1 MAVTVTIDEDDLLD
15 MLMDRVNEWTTDN
28 ADLFEKMY
36 ENMVWGGCFEGTEL
50 NIMSIVDNDYVNN
63 TSIITWEDE
72 PEEWDN
78 MVNAY
83 NEGERYVNG
92 YNIEA
97 MSDDEK
103 RMLVSN

>member
-15 MLMDRVNEWTTDN
+15 MLMDRVSVWTTDD

-36 ENMVWGGCFEGTEL
+36 ENRIWGGYFSEAEL

-83 NEGERYVNG
+83 KEGERYVNG
-92 YNIEA
+92 YCIEA

-103 RMLVSN
+103 RMLVES

>member
-1 MAVTVTIDEDDLLD
+1 MAVTVIIDEDDLLE
-15 MLMDRVNEWTTDN
+15 MLMDRVHEWTTDN

-36 ENMVWGGCFEGTEL
+36 DKRVYGGCFEGMEL

-63 TSIITWEDE
+63 TSVISREDE

-92 YNIEA
+92 YYIEA
-97 MSDDEK
+97 MSDDEE
-103 RMLVSN
+103 RMLVES

>member
-1 MAVTVTIDEDDLLD
+1 MAVTVIIDEDDLLE
-15 MLMDRVNEWTTDN
+15 MLMDRVREWTTDN

-36 ENMVWGGCFEGTEL
+36 DKRVYGGCFEGMEL
-50 NIMSIVDNDYVNN
+50 NIMYIVDNDYVNN
-63 TSIITWEDE
+63 TSVISREDE

-92 YNIEA
+92 YCIEA
-97 MSDDEK
+97 MSDDEE
-103 RMLVSN
+103 RMLVES

>member
-15 MLMDRVNEWTTDN
+15 MLMDRVNDWTTDD

-36 ENMVWGGCFEGTEL
+36 ENRIWGGCFEGMEFDV
-50 NIMSIVDNDYVNN
+50 NSIVDNDYVNN
-63 TSIITWEDE
+63 TSIITREDE

-78 MVNAY
+78 MVNEY
-83 NEGERYVNG
+83 REGERYVNG
-92 YNIEA
+92 YCIEA
-97 MSDDEK
+97 MSDDEE

>member
-36 ENMVWGGCFEGTEL
+36 KGMIDGGCFEGTEL
-50 NIMSIVDNDYVNN
+50 NIMGTVDNDYVNYF
-63 TSIITWEDE
+63 TVLYREDE
-72 PEEWDN
+72 PEEWDY
-78 MVNAY
+78 MVKTY

-92 YNIEA
+92 YNIVA
-97 MSDDEK
+97 MSDDEE
-103 RMLVSN
+103 RMLVAS

>member
-1 MAVTVTIDEDDLLD
+1 MAVTVTIDEDELLD
-15 MLMDRVNEWTTDN
+15 MLMDRVSVWTTDD

-36 ENMVWGGCFEGTEL
+36 DNRIWGGCFEGADL
-50 NIMSIVDNDYVNN
+50 DIKSIVDNDYVNN
-63 TSIITWEDE
+63 TSIITREDE

-92 YNIEA
+92 YCIEA
-97 MSDDEK
+97 MSDDEE